1 MLRTLVALSSIELP
15 LGLLVLVLNVIF
27 IFFGRNTGW
36 YYFVDSL
43 GTELKVVST
52 ERKTHYLDRLGLSRR
67 HKDKY
72 VPQISV
78 GEGIVSG
85 LLYLALSATSLAIL
99 LRVIFKRN
107 LHTVWFLLCIHY
119 NVHRRYKGITFP
131 TETWTRGN
139 PVLHQVGDH
148 LHCSRSYHH
157 HQLPGCLLIF
167 CINRF
172 FFTFTPK
179 RKERVSF

>member
-1 MLRTLVALSSIELP
+1 MLRTLVALSSLELP

-43 GTELKVVST
+43 GTELKVVSAQG
-52 ERKTHYLDRLGLSRR
+52 KTHILDIVLGLSGR

-72 VPQISV
+72 DPQISV

-119 NVHRRYKGITFP
+119 DAHGR
-131 TETWTRGN
+131 
-139 PVLHQVGDH
+139 H
-148 LHCSRSYHH
+148 
-157 HQLPGCLLIF
+157 
-167 CINRF
+167 
-172 FFTFTPK
+172 
-179 RKERVSF
+179 

>member
-1 MLRTLVALSSIELP
+1 MLRTLVALSSMELP

-43 GTELKVVST
+43 GTELKVVSVQ
-52 ERKTHYLDRLGLSRR
+52 RKTHILDILGLSRG

-107 LHTVWFLLCIHY
+107 LYSVWFLLRIHY
-119 NVHRRYKGITFP
+119 
-131 TETWTRGN
+131 
-139 PVLHQVGDH
+139 
-148 LHCSRSYHH
+148 HC
-157 HQLPGCLLIF
+157 C
-167 CINRF
+167 
-172 FFTFTPK
+172 
-179 RKERVSF
+179 

>member
-1 MLRTLVALSSIELP
+1 MRRMATCFWKKLEGPFLKTYDNFFFSFLILFSSHMILDFGFDRAWPIDITRCKDSLLGLSRVKMLRTLVALSSMELP

-43 GTELKVVST
+43 GTELKVVGVQ
-52 ERKTHYLDRLGLSRR
+52 RKAHILDILELSRR
-67 HKDKY
+67 RKDKY

-107 LHTVWFLLCIHY
+107 LHVY
-119 NVHRRYKGITFP
+119 
-131 TETWTRGN
+131 
-139 PVLHQVGDH
+139 H
-148 LHCSRSYHH
+148 LVFT
-157 HQLPGCLLIF
+157 LPSL
-167 CINRF
+167 
-172 FFTFTPK
+172 
-179 RKERVSF
+179 

>member
-1 MLRTLVALSSIELP
+1 MLRTLVALSSMELP

-43 GTELKVVST
+43 GTELKVVSVQ
-52 ERKTHYLDRLGLSRR
+52 RKTHILDILGLSRGR
-67 HKDKY
+67 KDKY

-99 LRVIFKRN
+99 LRVISKEICKESGFY
-107 LHTVWFLLCIHY
+107 FHY
-119 NVHRRYKGITFP
+119 NAHGRY
-131 TETWTRGN
+131 
-139 PVLHQVGDH
+139 
-148 LHCSRSYHH
+148 
-157 HQLPGCLLIF
+157 
-167 CINRF
+167 
-172 FFTFTPK
+172 
-179 RKERVSF
+179 

>member
-1 MLRTLVALSSIELP
+1 MLRTLVALSSLELP

-43 GTELKVVST
+43 GTELKVVSAQ
-52 ERKTHYLDRLGLSRR
+52 RKAHILDIVLGLSGR

-72 VPQISV
+72 DPQISV

-85 LLYLALSATSLAIL
+85 VLYLALSATSLAIL

-107 LHTVWFLLCIHY
+107 LHTVWFLLCIDY
-119 NVHRRYKGITFP
+119 NAHRRY
-131 TETWTRGN
+131 
-139 PVLHQVGDH
+139 
-148 LHCSRSYHH
+148 
-157 HQLPGCLLIF
+157 
-167 CINRF
+167 
-172 FFTFTPK
+172 
-179 RKERVSF
+179 

>member
-1 MLRTLVALSSIELP
+1 MLRTLVALSSLELP

-43 GTELKVVST
+43 GTELKVVSAQ
-52 ERKTHYLDRLGLSRR
+52 RKTHILDIVLVLGLSRR

-72 VPQISV
+72 DPQISV

-119 NVHRRYKGITFP
+119 DAHGR
-131 TETWTRGN
+131 
-139 PVLHQVGDH
+139 H
-148 LHCSRSYHH
+148 
-157 HQLPGCLLIF
+157 
-167 CINRF
+167 
-172 FFTFTPK
+172 
-179 RKERVSF
+179 